1 MRKDDAYSSDLT
13 AEKAKEVFGRL
24 GRRAAEA
31 KDASGS
37 TKFWIKNGVLTKF
50 EWTVKGTIA
59 VGEDKKESNLSRTVT
74 INVKDVGSTKL
85 TLPTEATSKL

>member
-1 MRKDDAYSSDLT
+1 MTCLRM
-13 AEKAKEVFGRL
+13 E
-24 GRRAAEA
+24 RRG
-31 KDASGS
+31 DGGQVSGY
-37 TKFWIKNGVLTKF
+37 TKRPGLKLQFIRI
-50 EWTVKGTIA
+50 VKGTIA